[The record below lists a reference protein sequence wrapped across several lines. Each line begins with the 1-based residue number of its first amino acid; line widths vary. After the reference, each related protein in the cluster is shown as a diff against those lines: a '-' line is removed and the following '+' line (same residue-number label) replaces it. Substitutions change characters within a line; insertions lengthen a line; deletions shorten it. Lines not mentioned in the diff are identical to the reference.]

1 MSTMQGTGS
10 IGALA
15 RAAGVTVEAVRFY
28 QRKGLLAAPPRP
40 AGGIRRYTETDAA
53 RLRFIKSA
61 QRLGFRLDEVAQLL
75 QLQDGTHCSEAAGV
89 ASACLAD
96 VRRRL
101 AALQRMEQALAGLL
115 HACDRHGGEL
125 HCPLIEAL
133 HADALV
139 P

>member
-1 MSTMQGTGS
+1 MQGTGS

-15 RAAGVTVEAVRFY
+15 CAAGVTVEAVRFY
-28 QRKGLLAAPPRP
+28 QRKGLLVVPPRP

-75 QLQDGTHCSEAAGV
+75 QLQDGTHCNEAAEV
-89 ASACLAD
+89 AGARLAD

-115 HACDRHGGEL
+115 QACDRHAGDL

-133 HADALV
+133 HANAQVL
-139 P
+139 